1 MPRKAPEWADGRRR
15 CVWANPSNPAYVEYH
30 DREWGVPVHDD
41 GKLYEM
47 LLLECFQ
54 AGLSWECILNKRDA
68 FREAFDGFDP
78 HIVAGYGDED
88 VERLLSDPG
97 IVRNRSKIVSAIGNA
112 KVFLD
117 ISRESGSF
125 SEYIWGWTD
134 GRTVHEYG
142 VDRSDLSDRI
152 SEDLRRHG
160 MRFVGSVTVYSYLQA
175 VGIVWSHGPD
185 CFLFTEGGHRSSRR
199 SSSGSRSSARRS
211 PTISSGRSRP
221 TSPPSPRRASG
232 RSPSR

>member
-185 CFLFTEGGHRSSRR
+185 CFLFTECGHRSSRR
-199 SSSGSRSSARRS
+199 S
-211 PTISSGRSRP
+211 
-221 TSPPSPRRASG
+221 
-232 RSPSR
+232 